1 MQLARVIFFPS
12 PSSQLVGSGTS
23 IELIPIYRAEVDPI
37 SEPEYCHANSCTMP
51 EGTMLEDGWLYAP
64 PDKDIPGY
72 VEHSV
77 NEFRAF
83 TLPPSPLLVYLS
95 ALESISREQEA
106 NDHWPPLVARDQPID
121 PRN

>member
-1 MQLARVIFFPS
+1 
-12 PSSQLVGSGTS
+12 LVGSGTG

-72 VEHSV
+72 VEHFCKRVSCIYI
-77 NEFRAF
+77 A
-83 TLPPSPLLVYLS
+83 PPPLLVYLS
-95 ALESISREQEA
+95 ALESISRERRRATIGE
-106 NDHWPPLVARDQPID
+106 PPAGYKRRAD
-121 PRN
+121 RSA